1 VEDSRK
7 ILGSWIEGPQIDP
20 ERQGDDFG
28 YRGRRLGLPEEGT
41 GSIAST
47 GRRLLAIVIDWW
59 LCALIAY
66 GLIAHR
72 NPLAANYWTM
82 FVFFVM
88 SVLTLAT
95 IGSTPGKRLLGLRL
109 IRLDGGRPSIPQVAL
124 RTVLLLLA
132 IPALIWDRDGR
143 GLHDKAVATVEV
155 RI

>member
-1 VEDSRK
+1 MEDSRK

>member
-1 VEDSRK
+1 MEDSRK

-20 ERQGDDFG
+20 ERQGDEFG

>member
-1 VEDSRK
+1 MEDSRK

-47 GRRLLAIVIDWW
+47 GRRLLAIVVDWW
-59 LCALIAY
+59 LCALICY

-72 NPLAANYWTM
+72 NALAANYWTM